1 MGIGGV
7 SDYSNLFHNYKVPE
21 IPAVDY
27 RRLSKTE
34 ESATQA
40 DQSVQSVQSSRDIDL
55 SIEESPVKRPGPTD
69 VNEISLSFNRGE
81 DYSYIG
87 SDSDLAG
94 LDMQKA
100 ISDMQKDKV
109 LQQYQYFV
117 GESRNLQGAD
127 EDGTVIVK
135 F

>member
-7 SDYSNLFHNYKVPE
+7 SDYSNLFRNYQVPE

-27 RRLSKTE
+27 RRLNKAE
-34 ESATQA
+34 EMIPQA
-40 DQSVQSVQSSRDIDL
+40 EQPKEISRDIDL
-55 SIEESPVKRPGPTD
+55 TVEEKQTTRPVSTD
-69 VNEISLSFNRGE
+69 VKEISLSFNRGE
-81 DYSYIG
+81 DYGYIG
-87 SDSDLAG
+87 SDRDIAA

-100 ISDMQKDKV
+100 ISDLQKDKV

-117 GESRNLQGAD
+117 GESQNLQGAG
-127 EDGTVIVK
+127 EDGVVIVK

>member
-7 SDYSNLFHNYKVPE
+7 SDYSNLFRNYKVPE

-27 RRLSKTE
+27 RRLSNVE
-34 ESATQA
+34 EALPQA
-40 DQSVQSVQSSRDIDL
+40 EQSEQSSRDISL
-55 SIEESPVKRPGPTD
+55 SVEENQAKRPGPTD
-69 VNEISLSFNRGE
+69 INEVSLSFNRGE
-81 DYSYIG
+81 DYGYIG
-87 SDSDLAG
+87 SDSDIAA

-117 GESRNLQGAD
+117 GESRNLQNAD
-127 EDGTVIVK
+127 EDGAVILK

>member
-7 SDYSNLFHNYKVPE
+7 SDYSNLFRNYKVPE

-27 RRLSKTE
+27 RRLSKAEEMSPQTE
-34 ESATQA
+34 QA
-40 DQSVQSVQSSRDIDL
+40 EQSSRDIDL
-55 SIEESPVKRPGPTD
+55 TIEEKQPKRPGPTD

-81 DYSYIG
+81 DYGYIG
-87 SDSDLAG
+87 NDSDIAA

-117 GESRNLQGAD
+117 GESQNLQSAN
-127 EDGTVIVK
+127 EDGIVIVK

>member
-7 SDYSNLFHNYKVPE
+7 SDYSNLFRNYKVPE

-27 RRLSKTE
+27 KRLSNVE
-34 ESATQA
+34 EPLPQA
-40 DQSVQSVQSSRDIDL
+40 EQSEQSSRDISL
-55 SIEESPVKRPGPTD
+55 SVEENQATRPRQID
-69 VNEISLSFNRGE
+69 VNEISLPFNRGE
-81 DYSYIG
+81 DYGYIG
-87 SDSDLAG
+87 SDSDIAT

-117 GESRNLQGAD
+117 GESRNLQNTN
-127 EDGTVIVK
+127 EDGAVILK

>member
-7 SDYSNLFHNYKVPE
+7 SDYSNLFRNYQVPE

-27 RRLSKTE
+27 RRLSKAE
-34 ESATQA
+34 EMIPQA
-40 DQSVQSVQSSRDIDL
+40 EQPKESSRDIDL
-55 SIEESPVKRPGPTD
+55 TIEEKQAVRPVSTD
-69 VNEISLSFNRGE
+69 VKEISLSFNRGE
-81 DYSYIG
+81 DYGYIG
-87 SDSDLAG
+87 SDSDIAA

-100 ISDMQKDKV
+100 ISDLQKDKV

-117 GESRNLQGAD
+117 GESQNLQSAG
-127 EDGTVIVK
+127 EDGVVIVK

>member
-27 RRLSKTE
+27 KRLNQAE
-34 ESATQA
+34 EAVSQA
-40 DQSVQSVQSSRDIDL
+40 ALPEQNSRNIDL
-55 SIEESPVKRPGPTD
+55 SIEENQPKRPGPID
-69 VNEISLSFNRGE
+69 VKEISLSFNRNE
-81 DYSYIG
+81 DYGYIG
-87 SDSDLAG
+87 SDSDIES

-117 GESRNLQGAD
+117 GESQNLQSAG
-127 EDGTVIVK
+127 EDGIVIVK

>member
-1 MGIGGV
+1 MGIGGI
-7 SDYSNLFHNYKVPE
+7 SDYSNLFRNYKVPE

-27 RRLSKTE
+27 KRLS
-34 ESATQA
+34 QA
-40 DQSVQSVQSSRDIDL
+40 QEVVPQAAEPEQNSRDIDL
-55 SIEESPVKRPGPTD
+55 SIEEIQPQRSGPVD
-69 VNEISLSFNRGE
+69 VQQISLTFNRGE

-87 SDSDLAG
+87 SDSDVAS

-117 GESRNLQGAD
+117 GESQNLHSAG
-127 EDGTVIVK
+127 EDGIVIVK

>member
-7 SDYSNLFHNYKVPE
+7 SDYSSLFSNYKVPE

-27 RRLSKTE
+27 RRLSKAE
-34 ESATQA
+34 EA
-40 DQSVQSVQSSRDIDL
+40 DAQVKQSEQRSRDIDL

-81 DYSYIG
+81 DYGYIG
-87 SDSDLAG
+87 SDSDIAG

-100 ISDMQKDKV
+100 ISDMRKDKV

-117 GESRNLQGAD
+117 GESRNLQNAG
-127 EDGTVIVK
+127 EDGVVIVK

>member
-7 SDYSNLFHNYKVPE
+7 SDYSNLFYNYKVPE

-27 RRLSKTE
+27 RRLSNVQE
-34 ESATQA
+34 ALPQA
-40 DQSVQSVQSSRDIDL
+40 EQSEQTSRDIDL
-55 SIEESPVKRPGPTD
+55 SIEESQVKRPGPTD

-117 GESRNLQGAD
+117 GESRNLQDAG

>member
-7 SDYSNLFHNYKVPE
+7 SDYSNLFRNYKVPE

-27 RRLSKTE
+27 KRLSQAE
-34 ESATQA
+34 EAVSQA
-40 DQSVQSVQSSRDIDL
+40 ALPEQNSRNIDL
-55 SIEESPVKRPGPTD
+55 SIEENQPKRLDPID
-69 VNEISLSFNRGE
+69 VREISLSFNRSE
-81 DYSYIG
+81 DYGYIG
-87 SDSDLAG
+87 SDSDIES

-117 GESRNLQGAD
+117 GESQNLQSAG